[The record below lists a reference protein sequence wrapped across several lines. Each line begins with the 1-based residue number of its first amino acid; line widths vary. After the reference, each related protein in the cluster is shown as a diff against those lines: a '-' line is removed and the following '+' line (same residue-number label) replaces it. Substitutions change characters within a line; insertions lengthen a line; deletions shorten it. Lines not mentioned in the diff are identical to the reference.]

1 VIAMTKYDKILIVFV
16 VVISLFAMYIVKE
29 RASNYNK
36 KYVEITVDGEEHSK
50 YVLDNNI
57 DKEIE
62 VITDKGYNIIQ
73 IQNGQV
79 LVEESDCNNQL
90 CVRKGVI
97 EEAGEIIVC
106 LPHKVVVQITGSSE
120 DLDSISY

>member
-1 VIAMTKYDKILIVFV
+1 MTKYDKILIIMV
-16 VVISLFAMYIVKE
+16 VVISLFGMYIVKE
-29 RASNYNK
+29 KASNYNK
-36 KYVEITVDGEEHSK
+36 KYVEIIVDGTEHSK

-62 VITDKGYNIIQ
+62 VITDKGYNIIH

-79 LVEESDCNNQL
+79 VVEESDCNNQL

-97 EEAGEIIVC
+97 EEPGELIVC
-106 LPHKVVVQITGSSE
+106 LPYKVVVQITGSSE

>member
-62 VITDKGYNIIQ
+62 VITDNGYNIIH

>member
-1 VIAMTKYDKILIVFV
+1 MTKYDKILIVFV

-97 EEAGEIIVC
+97 EEPGEIIVC

>member
-1 VIAMTKYDKILIVFV
+1 MTKYDKILIILV
-16 VVISLFAMYIVKE
+16 VVISLFGMYVVKE

-36 KYVEITVDGEEHSK
+36 KYVEIIVDGTEHSK

-57 DKEIE
+57 DKKIE
-62 VITDKGYNIIQ
+62 VITDKGYNIVHIH
-73 IQNGQV
+73 NGQV
-79 LVEESDCNNQL
+79 VVEESDCNNQL

-97 EEAGEIIVC
+97 EEPGEIIVC
-106 LPHKVVVQITGSSE
+106 LPYKVVVQITGSLD

>member
-1 VIAMTKYDKILIVFV
+1 MTKYDKVLIVCV
-16 VVISLFAMYIVKE
+16 VIISLFGMYIVKE

-36 KYVEITVDGEEHSK
+36 KYVEIKVDGEEHSK

-62 VITDKGYNIIQ
+62 VITDKGYNIIH
-73 IQNGQV
+73 IQNGKV
-79 LVEESDCNNQL
+79 LVKESDCNNQL

-97 EEAGEIIVC
+97 EEPGEIIVC

>member
-1 VIAMTKYDKILIVFV
+1 MTKYDKILIVLV
-16 VVISLFAMYIVKE
+16 VVLSLFGMYMVKE

-36 KYVEITVDGEEHSK
+36 KYVEIIVDGTEHSK

-62 VITDKGYNIIQ
+62 VITDKGYNIIH
-73 IQNGQV
+73 IHNGQV
-79 LVEESDCNNQL
+79 VVEESDCNNQL

-97 EEAGEIIVC
+97 EEPGEIIVC
-106 LPHKVVVQITGSSE
+106 LPYKVVVQITGSSD

>member
-1 VIAMTKYDKILIVFV
+1 MTKYDKILIV
-16 VVISLFAMYIVKE
+16 VVIVSSLFGMYIVTE

-36 KYVEITVDGEEHSK
+36 KYVEIIVDGTEHSK
-50 YVLDNNI
+50 YILDNKI

-62 VITDKGYNIIQ
+62 VITDKGYNIIH
-73 IQNGQV
+73 IHNGKV
-79 LVEESDCNNQL
+79 VVEESDCSNQL

-97 EEAGEIIVC
+97 EEPGEIIVC
-106 LPHKVVVQITGSSE
+106 LPHKVVVQIIGLSD

>member
-1 VIAMTKYDKILIVFV
+1 MTKCDKVLIVCV
-16 VVISLFAMYIVKE
+16 LIISLFGMYIVKE

-36 KYVEITVDGEEHSK
+36 KYVEIKVDGEEHSK

-97 EEAGEIIVC
+97 EEPGEIIVC

>member
-1 VIAMTKYDKILIVFV
+1 MTKYDKILIVFV
-16 VVISLFAMYIVKE
+16 VVISLFGMYIVKE

>member
-1 VIAMTKYDKILIVFV
+1 MTKYDKILIVFV

-62 VITDKGYNIIQ
+62 VITDNGYNIIH

-97 EEAGEIIVC
+97 EEPGEIIVC

>member
-1 VIAMTKYDKILIVFV
+1 MTKYDKILIIMV
-16 VVISLFAMYIVKE
+16 VVISLFGMYFVKE
-29 RASNYNK
+29 KASNYNK
-36 KYVEITVDGEEHSK
+36 KYVEIIVDGTEHSK

-62 VITDKGYNIIQ
+62 VITDKGYNIIH

-79 LVEESDCNNQL
+79 VVEESDCNNQL

-97 EEAGEIIVC
+97 EEPGELIVC

>member
-1 VIAMTKYDKILIVFV
+1 MTKCDKVLIVCV
-16 VVISLFAMYIVKE
+16 LIISLFGMYIVKE

-36 KYVEITVDGEEHSK
+36 KYVEIKVDGEEHSK

-62 VITDKGYNIIQ
+62 VITDKGYNIIH
-73 IQNGQV
+73 IQNGKV
-79 LVEESDCNNQL
+79 LVKESDCNNQL

-97 EEAGEIIVC
+97 EEPGEIIVC

>member
-1 VIAMTKYDKILIVFV
+1 MTKYDKILIVFV
-16 VVISLFAMYIVKE
+16 VVISLFGMYIVKE

-97 EEAGEIIVC
+97 EEPGEIIVC

>member
-1 VIAMTKYDKILIVFV
+1 MTKYDKILIVFV
-16 VVISLFAMYIVKE
+16 VVISLFGMYIVKE

-62 VITDKGYNIIQ
+62 VITDNGYNIIH

-97 EEAGEIIVC
+97 EEPGEIIVC

>member
-1 VIAMTKYDKILIVFV
+1 MTKYDKILIILV
-16 VVISLFAMYIVKE
+16 VLASIFGMYLVRE

-36 KYVEITVDGEEHSK
+36 KYVEIIVDGTEHSK
-50 YVLDNNI
+50 YILDNTI
-57 DKEIE
+57 EKEIE
-62 VITDKGYNIIQ
+62 VVTDNGYNIIH
-73 IQNGQV
+73 IKNGQV

-97 EEAGEIIVC
+97 EEPGEIIVC

>member
-1 VIAMTKYDKILIVFV
+1 MTKFDKILIVFV
-16 VVISLFAMYIVKE
+16 VFISLFGMYMVKE

-36 KYVEITVDGEEHSK
+36 KYVEIIVDGTEHSK
-50 YVLDNNI
+50 YILDNNI

-62 VITDKGYNIIQ
+62 VITDKGYNIIH

-79 LVEESDCNNQL
+79 VVAESDCNNQL

-97 EEAGEIIVC
+97 EEPGELIVC
-106 LPHKVVVQITGSSE
+106 LPHRVIVQITGSSD

>member
-1 VIAMTKYDKILIVFV
+1 MTKYDKILIVFV
-16 VVISLFAMYIVKE
+16 VFISLFAMYIVKE

-97 EEAGEIIVC
+97 EEPGEIIVC

>member
-1 VIAMTKYDKILIVFV
+1 MTKYDKILIVFV

-62 VITDKGYNIIQ
+62 VITDNGYNIIH